1 MQAGVQF
8 WVCKTCNC
16 TKGFVQMSSTA
27 SQILWQPAWQAGN
40 SVNGATRLS
49 AFDTKEACLVLCK
62 GRLASQ
68 PNGGNVCCA
77 QSNGCYIG
85 TSMHMAPRTDMSLF
99 ALEMTATP
107 SPTDT
112 PSATQTY
119 PGERKGMAI

>member
-27 SQILWQPAWQAGN
+27 SQIPWQPAWQAGN
-40 SVNGATRLS
+40 SVNGATKLS
-49 AFDTKEACLVLCK
+49 AFTTKEACLVLCK

-68 PNGGNVCCA
+68 PNGGNICCA

-85 TSMHMAPRTDMSLF
+85 TSMAPRTDLSLF